1 MYNKKED
8 ESMEPINLGKLNNIA
23 RTAAKGKVDSFEER
37 TRRVVNQLKEHAER
51 EVCEFGPFKTVR
63 VNASAVNP
71 KDALQDL
78 ILQITPLPKSLKNE
92 VANFEKLRYL
102 ELIGE
107 GSMGQQESV
116 ILKRGTKKEILAKL
130 NEEDFVNKVLEK
142 AKEFRVSFIED

>member
-1 MYNKKED
+1 MQ
-8 ESMEPINLGKLNNIA
+8 SIFRI
-23 RTAAKGKVDSFEER
+23 
-37 TRRVVNQLKEHAER
+37 
-51 EVCEFGPFKTVR
+51 VR

>member
-1 MYNKKED
+1 
-8 ESMEPINLGKLNNIA
+8 MEPINLGKLNKIVKP
-23 RTAAKGKVDSFEER
+23 TTQGKIDSFEER

-102 ELIGE
+102 EL
-107 GSMGQQESV
+107 
-116 ILKRGTKKEILAKL
+116 